1 MGWPRYFNNG
11 LHINIQ
17 FSKDG
22 FVNLHRTEEQQVSKS
37 RLTQCEDGTITEEE
51 DVVCGAR
58 SFAWIFHFVTH
69 LRKTKTARQF
79 HGGVDPKQNIFEYC
93 RLSSVVR
100 EDGGH
105 ETNTHTCKKKCQ
117 TKKHDHDRIMT
128 LWESP
133 EYPMRVVCQ
142 NKPIT
147 LRCLTSIPDLLQ
159 QMRNDQMVSCRINAN
174 LCPEPIFT
182 WQGTRY
188 RVECWK
194 LLSIRNGRL
203 PQLWVLTAL
212 HDTNSSKSEIVRMKE
227 GWYATTTEP
236 EFHSGSGF
244 QTRYWNICLS
254 FALLFP
260 GRNLHVAVLGRHKW
274 RIRVAVISSRFSHG
288 TMLWN
293 WVNYI

>member
-1 MGWPRYFNNG
+1 MRGPRYFNG

-22 FVNLHRTEEQQVSKS
+22 FVNLHRTEEHQVSKS
-37 RLTQCEDGTITEEE
+37 GLTQCEDGTMTKKE

-58 SFAWIFHFVTH
+58 GFAWIFYFVTH
-69 LRKTKTARQF
+69 LRKTKTTRQV
-79 HGGVDPKQNIFEYC
+79 HGGVDPKQNMFEYC
-93 RLSSVVR
+93 RLFSVVR
-100 EDGGH
+100 EDRWH
-105 ETNTHTCKKKCQ
+105 ETDTHTCKKKCQ
-117 TKKHDHDRIMT
+117 TKKHNHDIINDPLRKLRTPNACSLSEQTNYIA
-128 LWESP
+128 LLDK
-133 EYPMRVVCQ
+133 YPRSGTTNNEQ
-142 NKPIT
+142 
-147 LRCLTSIPDLLQ
+147 SI
-159 QMRNDQMVSCRINAN
+159 VFCGVNAN

-182 WQGTRY
+182 CQGTRY

-194 LLSIRNGRL
+194 LSPIRNERL

-236 EFHSGSGF
+236 EFNPGSEF

-254 FALLFP
+254 FALLLP
-260 GRNLHVAVLGRHKW
+260 GRNLHVAVLGRHRW

-293 WVNYI
+293 RINYI